1 MVADDVDDRRAS
13 APRVVQVGK
22 AVGETGT
29 GVEQGRR
36 RPTRHARIAIGRT
49 GDDAF
54 GEAENTAHLRL
65 AIKGG
70 DEVHFRRAGIGKT
83 DIHVVCQKCIDED
96 VRTCGANRL
105 AAFSHARVPPMA
117 FAHVSC
123 KRCGCKVGLQR
134 RSMRRPSEVTSAA
147 RRDGR
152 RARSAPCR
160 RRAAAGA
167 VPGWSGA
174 S

>member
-83 DIHVVCQKCIDED
+83 DIHIVCQKCIDED

-105 AAFSHARVPPMA
+105 AAFSHARVP
-117 FAHVSC
+117 
-123 KRCGCKVGLQR
+123 RW
-134 RSMRRPSEVTSAA
+134 RSRMIAA
-147 RRDGR
+147 SD
-152 RARSAPCR
+152 
-160 RRAAAGA
+160 AGA
-167 VPGWSGA
+167 R
-174 S
+174 